1 MKPKHEV
8 VTDKKLP
15 LLKKQCLTQSMP
27 LVGRHIEMEF
37 NNEDGSTTWWGGKVT
52 NYKTESDTYE
62 AYFPYDCTTVEFSSL
77 DDDYRLV
84 AS

>member
-1 MKPKHEV
+1 MKRKHEV
-8 VTDKKLP
+8 VTDQQLP

-27 LVGRHIEMEF
+27 LVGRQIEMEF
-37 NNEDGSTTWWGGKVT
+37 YNEDDSTSWWREVT
-52 NYKTESDTYE
+52 NYKAENDTYE
-62 AYFPYDCTTVEFSSL
+62 AYFPDDCTTVGFSSL